1 MSKCYNLFLTSL
13 TKNKADSLGQSR
25 TSVLGM
31 TLAFKSSFIQL
42 LIQAA
47 RLSGTTTTAHKG
59 LMHLVRGPFGHHKG
73 ISRLRKESNGDLAN
87 PPPATDRL
95 FALYLIIIEN
105 RTG

>member
-1 MSKCYNLFLTSL
+1 
-13 TKNKADSLGQSR
+13 
-25 TSVLGM
+25 M
-31 TLAFKSSFIQL
+31 TLAFRSSFIQL

-47 RLSGTTTTAHKG
+47 GLPGTKKTTHKG
-59 LMHLVRGPFGHHKG
+59 PMHLVRGPFRHYKG
-73 ISRLRKESNGDLAN
+73 ISRLRKEPNEDLAN